1 MADDSGFIISRFV
14 PNPFY
19 PGAGVWVLEDTD
31 TGRRQH
37 MAIWPPMTRAEFLR
51 LARHHLRALRVPH
64 PAPEAPC
71 IRFMP
76 TRAPDDDSFW
86 T

>member
-1 MADDSGFIISRFV
+1 MTVTSRWS

-19 PGAGVWVLEDTD
+19 PGVGVWVLEDTV

-51 LARHHLRALRVPH
+51 LARYHLRTLRLPL
-64 PAPEAPC
+64 PPPEAPR

-76 TRAPDDDSFW
+76 SRAPDDDSFW
-86 T
+86 N